1 MYRQLAPPSS
11 DASGY
16 WNQSIDEDNRCINEI
31 AMRAVLPDAGFAT
44 TYCHVPLALT
54 HGILEIRDPIVLYD
68 IDRVASLPPLAD
80 ADAPR
85 DVMLA
90 DGLVLEVTPS
100 VFFGDEYDHLAASRI
115 PVADPPCFAEGLDLL
130 GLYAFGPEVAVLGA
144 TGGFP
149 IRIPN
154 VHGLADG
161 TRVDLFV
168 LGGLDT
174 FLPDGT
180 QVHEAAFE
188 AYGTASV
195 SGGMIVSDVGSELP
209 YLSWLGYR
217 VR

>member
-1 MYRQLAPPSS
+1 MTPGEGNSV
-11 DASGY
+11 
-16 WNQSIDEDNRCINEI
+16 E
-31 AMRAVLPDAGFAT
+31 
-44 TYCHVPLALT
+44 
-54 HGILEIRDPIVLYD
+54 HGGRPTIRN
-68 IDRVASLPPLAD
+68 
-80 ADAPR
+80 
-85 DVMLA
+85 
-90 DGLVLEVTPS
+90 
-100 VFFGDEYDHLAASRI
+100 

-130 GLYAFGPEVAVLGA
+130 GLYAFAPEVAVLGA

-195 SGGMIVSDVGSELP
+195 SGGMIVRDVGSELP